1 MLSSPGCGR
10 GASAPGSGASA
21 ALSSLS
27 PWASLAGSPAR
38 LMSAAFVE
46 AARARAPN
54 YVEAASRRSC
64 AASSLGSCPRRGGP
78 ASSGLLVLLCV
89 KVLDASRWT
98 RCDVCDA
105 GAALRGRGAIDFSH
119 CAQRQSTLPASVA
132 SLAASKLIYPEPSGV
147 LRNVWGA
154 GVAAQNLKTRASM
167 LLLPA
172 NARAYAQTAL
182 FIACASAR
190 LLF

>member
-1 MLSSPGCGR
+1 
-10 GASAPGSGASA
+10 
-21 ALSSLS
+21 
-27 PWASLAGSPAR
+27 
-38 LMSAAFVE
+38 MSAAFVE

-105 GAALRGRGAIDFSH
+105 GAALRGRGAIDFSPAH
-119 CAQRQSTLPASVA
+119 SGKQSPSPASAWPVWPA
-132 SLAASKLIYPEPSGV
+132 TCSRLIHPEPSGLSWTV
-147 LRNVWGA
+147 CELGWGSKI
-154 GVAAQNLKTRASM
+154 LKTRGFFFFVVVVSRARGIKIC
-167 LLLPA
+167 LIHCLRICKAVILAYQPA
-172 NARAYAQTAL
+172 AVAL
-182 FIACASAR
+182 DCCTRHTTSTHCPA
-190 LLF
+190 